1 MAKTAPVPGR
11 GPAPQKPVGLAAA
24 SGHAI
29 RALREWWL
37 AAISISGTW
46 PGVACLIVA
55 CSNLLQH
62 RLRLLAA
69 LSGIA
74 VALFLLALQ
83 ISVLDAARAKVTM
96 LYDDFNFD
104 LAAVPDTYQ
113 FLLNFE
119 TIDRVVLDQARATGD
134 VARAFGMNVDVVHWM
149 QWPSKKVAYLF
160 LVGLDDPGTFVRD
173 PLIRN
178 GMNQLRTS
186 HSLLM
191 DSYSQ
196 PDIGPL
202 AIGTTAK
209 IGDERVTIA
218 GHFKLGLFFYGEGTG
233 IVRNT
238 DFPRLADRDASKVS
252 IGLFQLRPGVD
263 TQRAKKDLQAI
274 VPEHTLVFTRDEL
287 LRQERDYFLTVRPV
301 GIMIYISM
309 LIACLVG
316 TVIIVQVLSTE
327 VSNRMK
333 EYAVLKAMGS
343 SPAFVYGIG
352 VAQSVLLG
360 LGGLLPALAAGAAV
374 LWFIEFRTHL
384 ETAVGF
390 VLLGKMLAIT
400 LATAVCA
407 AATVLGRVQRADPA
421 ALY

>member
-1 MAKTAPVPGR
+1 MQSGPGT
-11 GPAPQKPVGLAAA
+11 GT
-24 SGHAI
+24 
-29 RALREWWL
+29 LRERWAEL
-37 AAISISGTW
+37 FSICGIL
-46 PGVACLIVA
+46 PGVACIIVA
-55 CSNLLQH
+55 GSNLLQH
-62 RLRLLAA
+62 RLRLVSALA
-69 LSGIA
+69 GVA
-74 VALFLLALQ
+74 VALFLLTLQ
-83 ISVLDAARAKVTM
+83 ISVLDAAKVKVTQ

-134 VARAFGMNVDVVHWM
+134 VSQAFGLNVDVVHWM
-149 QWPSKKVAYLF
+149 QWPSKKLAYLF

-173 PLIRN
+173 PVIRS
-178 GMNQLRTS
+178 GVKSLVSSQ
-186 HSLLM
+186 SLLM
-191 DSYSQ
+191 DSYSE

-202 AIGTTAK
+202 ATGTTAK
-209 IGDERVTIA
+209 IGDELETIA
-218 GHFKLGLFFYGEGTG
+218 GHFRLGLFFYGEGTA

-238 DFPRLADRDASKVS
+238 DFPRLTDRDSSKMS
-252 IGLFQLRPGVD
+252 IGLFQLRPGVSP
-263 TQRAKKDLQAI
+263 QKAKRDLEAI

-287 LRQERDYFLTVRPV
+287 LQQERDYFLTVRPV

-327 VSNRMK
+327 VANRMK

-352 VAQSVLLG
+352 VAQSVLVG
-360 LGGLLPALAAGAAV
+360 LGGLLPALLLAGIV
-374 LWFIEFRTHL
+374 LWYIEYRTHL
-384 ETAVGF
+384 EAALGLM
-390 VLLGKMLAIT
+390 LLGKMLAIT
-400 LATAVCA
+400 FAASICA
-407 AATVLGRVQRADPA
+407 AAAVLGRVQRADPA

>member
-1 MAKTAPVPGR
+1 VRGAAKRLLEASRAVFSLSSGVPGI
-11 GPAPQKPVGLAAA
+11 ACFA
-24 SGHAI
+24 
-29 RALREWWL
+29 
-37 AAISISGTW
+37 
-46 PGVACLIVA
+46 VAG
-55 CSNLLQH
+55 SNLLQH

-69 LSGIA
+69 LSGVA
-74 VALFLLALQ
+74 VALFLLTMQ
-83 ISVLDAARAKVTM
+83 ISVLDSARAKVTQ

-119 TIDRVVLDQARATGD
+119 TIDRVVLDQARATGEI
-134 VARAFGMNVDVVHWM
+134 ARAFGLNVDVVHWM
-149 QWPSKKVAYLF
+149 QWPSKKLAYLY
-160 LVGLDDPGTFVRD
+160 LIGLDDPGTFVRD
-173 PLIRN
+173 PVIRSGMTSLIS
-178 GMNQLRTS
+178 S

-191 DSYSQ
+191 DAYSE

-202 AIGTTAK
+202 ATGTTAK
-209 IGDERVTIA
+209 IGDEQVSIA
-218 GHFKLGLFFYGEGTG
+218 GHFRLGLFFYGEGSA

-238 DFPRLADRDASKVS
+238 DFPRLAGRDSSKVS

-263 TQRAKKDLQAI
+263 PRKAKADLLAI

-287 LRQERDYFLTVRPV
+287 LQQERDYFLTVRPV

-316 TVIIVQVLSTE
+316 GVIIVQVLSTE

-352 VAQSVLLG
+352 VAQAVLLG
-360 LGGLLPALAAGAAV
+360 LGGLLPALFVGALV
-374 LWFIEFRTHL
+374 LWFIQERTHL
-384 ETAVGF
+384 EAALGALVI
-390 VLLGKMLAIT
+390 GKMLAVT
-400 LATAVCA
+400 LAAALCA
-407 AATVLGRVQRADPA
+407 AAAVVGRVHRADPA

>member
-1 MAKTAPVPGR
+1 MALQERWAE
-11 GPAPQKPVGLAAA
+11 LF
-24 SGHAI
+24 
-29 RALREWWL
+29 
-37 AAISISGTW
+37 SISGIM
-46 PGVACLIVA
+46 PGISCIVVAG
-55 CSNLLQH
+55 SNLLQH
-62 RLRLLAA
+62 RFRLVAA
-69 LSGIA
+69 LAGVA
-74 VALFLLALQ
+74 VALFLLTLQ
-83 ISVLDAARAKVTM
+83 ISILDAAKVKVTQ
-96 LYDDFNFD
+96 LYNDFNFD

-134 VARAFGMNVDVVHWM
+134 VSQAFGLNVDVVHWM
-149 QWPSKKVAYLF
+149 QWPSKKLAYLF

-173 PLIRN
+173 PVIRD
-178 GMNQLRTS
+178 GVKSLVSS
-186 HSLLM
+186 HSLLI
-191 DSYSQ
+191 DDYSE

-202 AIGTTAK
+202 ASGTTAK
-209 IGDERVTIA
+209 IGDELETID

-238 DFPRLADRDASKVS
+238 DFPRLTDRDSSKMS
-252 IGLFQLRPGVD
+252 IGLFQLKPGVSP
-263 TQRAKKDLQAI
+263 QKAKRDLEAI
-274 VPEHTLVFTRDEL
+274 VPEHTLVFTRAEL
-287 LRQERDYFLTVRPV
+287 LQQEEDYFLSVRPV

-327 VSNRMK
+327 VANRMK

-352 VAQSVLLG
+352 VTQSVLVG
-360 LGGLLPALAAGAAV
+360 LGGLLPALLLGGIV
-374 LWFIEFRTHL
+374 LWYIEYRTHL
-384 ETAVGF
+384 EAALGL

-400 LATAVCA
+400 FVASICA
-407 AATVLGRVQRADPA
+407 AAAVLGRVQRADPA

>member
-1 MAKTAPVPGR
+1 MPEGFATDSPRKRRAELSSAFGMLPGATCIIIA
-11 GPAPQKPVGLAAA
+11 GA
-24 SGHAI
+24 
-29 RALREWWL
+29 
-37 AAISISGTW
+37 
-46 PGVACLIVA
+46 
-55 CSNLLQH
+55 NLLQH
-62 RLRLLAA
+62 RLRLVAA
-69 LSGIA
+69 LAGVA
-74 VALFLLALQ
+74 VALFLLTLQ
-83 ISVLDAARAKVTM
+83 ISVLDAAKAKVTQ

-119 TIDRVVLDQARATGD
+119 TIDRVVLDQGRATGD
-134 VARAFGMNVDVVHWM
+134 ISRAFGLNVDVVHWM
-149 QWPSKKVAYLF
+149 QWPSKKLAYLF
-160 LVGLDDPGTFVRD
+160 LIGLDDPGSFVRD
-173 PLIRN
+173 PVISK
-178 GMNQLRTS
+178 GVTS
-186 HSLLM
+186 LLSSNSLLM
-191 DSYSQ
+191 DAYSE

-202 AIGTTAK
+202 DIGTRAK
-209 IGDERVTIA
+209 IGDEFETIA
-218 GHFKLGLFFYGEGTG
+218 GHFKLGLFFYGEGSA

-238 DFPRLADRDASKVS
+238 DFPRLTDRDSSKVS
-252 IGLFQLRPGVD
+252 IALFQLRPGVSA
-263 TQRAKKDLQAI
+263 QKAKRDLEAI

-287 LRQERDYFLTVRPV
+287 LQQERDYFLSVRPV

-327 VSNRMK
+327 VANRMK

-352 VAQSVLLG
+352 VTQSVLVG
-360 LGGLLPALAAGAAV
+360 LGGLLPALMIGGVV
-374 LWFIEFRTHL
+374 LWYIQYRTHL

-400 LATAVCA
+400 FAASVCA
-407 AATVLGRVQRADPA
+407 AAAVLGRVQRADPA